1 MGRVVGIL
9 GGMGPQATVDL
20 MSKVIALT
28 PAKDEPGHIRMLVDC
43 NPQVPHRATAIYG
56 DGPSPGPVLAEMAQ
70 NLVKGGAELLA
81 IPCNTAHYF
90 LKEVEEAVDVPVLD
104 MIKEA
109 AVEIRRKFP
118 EAKRVGLLATR
129 GTLRTRLYHDRLE
142 DLGLTVVEP
151 AENEQQRVDWLTKQ
165 VKLHPTGQ
173 RHYETVNLLL
183 NALTKEGADLVV
195 AGCTEIPLAL
205 PKNPPCPTLDPTNV
219 LASSIVKYC
228 IGDSHA

>member
-1 MGRVVGIL
+1 MDCTVGIL

-28 PAKDEPGHIRMLVDC
+28 PAKDEPDHIRMLVDC
-43 NPQVPHRATAIYG
+43 NPQVPHRATAIFG
-56 DGPSPGPVLAEMAQ
+56 GGPSPGPILAEMAQ

-90 LKEVEEAVDVPVLD
+90 LKDVKEAVDVLVMD
-104 MIKEA
+104 MIDEVV
-109 AVEIRRKFP
+109 VEIHRKFP

-142 DLGLTVVEP
+142 DLGFIVLEP
-151 AENEQQRVDWLTKQ
+151 AENEQQRLDWLVKQ
-165 VKLHPTGQ
+165 IKLHPIEQ
-173 RHYETVNLLL
+173 KHYETATLLL
-183 NALTKEGADLVV
+183 NGLTEAGADLVV

-205 PKNPPCPTLDPTNV
+205 PRKTPCPILDPTTV

-228 IGDSHA
+228 KGDYHA

>member
-1 MGRVVGIL
+1 MGRIVGIL

-20 MSKVIALT
+20 MSKVITLT
-28 PAKDEPGHIRMLVDC
+28 PAKDESGHIRMLVDC
-43 NPQVPHRATAIYG
+43 NPQVPHRATAIFG
-56 DGPSPGPVLAEMAQ
+56 DGPSPGPILAKMAQ

-90 LKEVEEAVDVPVLD
+90 LKDVEEAVDVPVLN
-104 MIKEA
+104 MIEEA
-109 AVEIRRKFP
+109 AVEVRRMFP

-142 DLGLTVVEP
+142 DLGLAVIEP

-165 VKLHPTGQ
+165 VKLYLAEQ
-173 RHYETVNLLL
+173 RHYETVTLLL
-183 NALTKEGADLVV
+183 NALTEAGADLVV

-219 LASSIVKYC
+219 LARSIVNYC
-228 IGDSHA
+228 KGESHV